1 MKRLLPSPAMAVALL
16 ALFVSLGG
24 VSYGLASGSIST
36 REIRNNTIRSSDIR
50 NGQVSSRDLRDN
62 NVRGI
67 DIRNNSLTGLDVRN
81 NSLTGLNVRNNSLT
95 GADVKESTL
104 GKVPGAVQADVA
116 FSPVA
121 YARVAASGDVIE
133 SGSRGVGDGN
143 VTVESTSAYCFR
155 NLPFQFKTAQATIDF
170 ESSAN
175 QEPDI
180 GASAVTS
187 VALGNPFGDCAGSGV
202 QLEVVTSRA
211 DTADYVKSG
220 FFVVFW
226 N

>member
-1 MKRLLPSPAMAVALL
+1 MRRLLPSPAMAVALL

-24 VSYGLASGSIST
+24 VSWGVASGRIGT
-36 REIRNNTIRSSDIR
+36 REIRNNSIRSTDIR
-50 NGQVSSRDLRDN
+50 NGQVSSRDLRN
-62 NVRGI
+62 NDVRGA
-67 DIRNNSLTGLDVRN
+67 DVR
-81 NSLTGLNVRNNSLT
+81 RDSLT
-95 GADVKESTL
+95 GADLVEGTL
-104 GKVPGAVQADVA
+104 GKVPSAAQADVA

-155 NLPFQFKTAQATIDF
+155 ALPFQFKTAQATIDF

-175 QEPDI
+175 QQPDI
-180 GASAVTS
+180 GSSAVAS

-202 QLEVVTSRA
+202 QLEVVTARA
-211 DTADYVKSG
+211 DTPDYAKSG